1 MYSNINKASQ
11 MIGKP
16 QQELIK
22 GLLEQIN
29 SLQPIQ
35 IKRLIEG
42 KFKITPILQ
51 RELMI
56 NMLSRADGVTV
67 LQAMYEGV
75 KSPSTQIQELKK
87 RGYKIDNI
95 REVGKCKKAIYHLR

>member
-1 MYSNINKASQ
+1 MYSNISKASQ

-16 QQELIK
+16 QQAIVMV
-22 GLLEQIN
+22 LLEQVN
-29 SLQPIQ
+29 QLQPIQ

-42 KFKITPILQ
+42 GYKITPILQ

-56 NMLSRADGVTV
+56 KMLSRVDGVTV
-67 LQAMYEGV
+67 EQARYEGV
-75 KSPSTQIQELKK
+75 KSPSMQIQLLKK

-95 REVGKCKKAIYHLR
+95 RNAGKCKKAIYRIR

>member
-1 MYSNINKASQ
+1 MHNINKAAQ

-22 GLLEQIN
+22 VLLEQVN
-29 SLQPIQ
+29 KLQPVQIQ
-35 IKRLIEG
+35 RLIEG
-42 KFKITPILQ
+42 CYKITPILQ

-56 NMLSRADGVTV
+56 KMLSRADGVTV
-67 LQAMYEGV
+67 EQAQYEGV
-75 KSPSTQIQELKK
+75 KSPSMQIQELKK

-95 REVGKCKKAIYHLR
+95 REVGKCKKAVYRIR

>member
-1 MYSNINKASQ
+1 MYSNISKASQ

-22 GLLEQIN
+22 ELLEQIN
-29 SLQPIQ
+29 SLQPVQ
-35 IKRLIEG
+35 IKRLIDG
-42 KFKITPILQ
+42 GYKITPILQ

-56 NMLSRADGVTV
+56 KMLSRVDGVTV
-67 LQAMYEGV
+67 EQARYEGV

-95 REVGKCKKAIYHLR
+95 RNVGKCKKAIYHLR

>member
-1 MYSNINKASQ
+1 MYSNISKASQ

-35 IKRLIEG
+35 IQRLIEG
-42 KFKITPILQ
+42 NFKITPILQ

-67 LQAMYEGV
+67 LQARYEGV
-75 KSPSTQIQELKK
+75 KNPSMQIQHLKK
-87 RGYKIDNI
+87 LGYKIEDM
-95 REVGKCKKAIYHLR
+95 RVVGKCQKAIYHLK

>member
-1 MYSNINKASQ
+1 MYSNISKASQ

-16 QQELIK
+16 QQAIVMV
-22 GLLEQIN
+22 LLEQIN
-29 SLQPIQ
+29 KLQPIQ

-42 KFKITPILQ
+42 KLKITPILQ

-56 NMLSRADGVTV
+56 KMLSRADGVTV
-67 LQAMYEGV
+67 EQAMYEGV
-75 KSPSTQIQELKK
+75 KSPSMQIQELKK

-95 REVGKCKKAIYHLR
+95 RNVGKCKKAIYRIS

>member
-1 MYSNINKASQ
+1 

-16 QQELIK
+16 QQEIVEK
-22 GLLEQIN
+22 LLEQIN
-29 SLQPIQ
+29 KLQPIQ

-56 NMLSRADGVTV
+56 KMLSRADGVTV

-75 KSPSTQIQELKK
+75 KNPSMQIQLLKK
-87 RGYKIDNI
+87 LGHKIEDMRI
-95 REVGKCKKAIYHLR
+95 VGKCQKAIYHLR